1 MKLTDFNESF
11 KHYKVKHKKT
21 GKEYKVT
28 AMHDKS
34 AKEKARAQHG
44 GTASRYTG
52 TSSDDFEIVEGI
64 FTKHSDDPI
73 SGGGQSSPRKPV
85 PVEGQVITLDNERY
99 KVIKVS
105 KDRKTFDVMNIKDPS
120 ETHFDIKVDK
130 NPFFIEGK
138 KKQVKA
144 NSKKPKLIK
153 PNTGHES
160 PHPYQG
166 KLVGE
171 QKDKMP
177 KQSNPVAKH
186 SRNKSGA
193 GAHKSIKDYD
203 RKKEKQDLKKMN
215 FDEGEFV
222 ASKSA
227 VIDSILRKL
236 KDEAQEDDKLLRHLA
251 KLVKKDA
258 KPRFHNKPEGRF
270 TLSPLEEEMKNVWEV
285 RQMMTE
291 EEFDEAAGKKD
302 ACYHKVKSRYKVWP
316 SAYASGAL
324 VQCRK
329 KGAANWGNSKK
340 KKKK

>member
-1 MKLTDFNESF
+1 MKLSDFTTESF
-11 KHYKVKHKKT
+11 KHYTVKHKRS

-28 AMHDKS
+28 AMHKNS
-34 AKEKARAQHG
+34 ALDKARAQHG

-52 TSSDDFEIVEGI
+52 TSTSDFEIV
-64 FTKHSDDPI
+64 
-73 SGGGQSSPRKPV
+73 
-85 PVEGQVITLDNERY
+85 
-99 KVIKVS
+99 
-105 KDRKTFDVMNIKDPS
+105 
-120 ETHFDIKVDK
+120 
-130 NPFFIEGK
+130 EGK

-171 QKDKMP
+171 QKNKMP

-227 VIDSILRKL
+227 FNKNPKINYTHEDIEKNHGHAPGLVSKL
-236 KDEAQEDDKLLRHLA
+236 KAALDHLP
-251 KLVKKDA
+251 KVT
-258 KPRFHNKPEGRF
+258 KP
-270 TLSPLEEEMKNVWEV
+270 
-285 RQMMTE
+285 
-291 EEFDEAAGKKD
+291 GKVYQGD
-302 ACYHKVKSRYKVWP
+302 FMYHKDDGDVR
-316 SAYASGAL
+316 
-324 VQCRK
+324 
-329 KGAANWGNSKK
+329 
-340 KKKK
+340 

>member
-28 AMHDKS
+28 AMHKNS
-34 AKEKARAQHG
+34 ALDKARAQHG

-52 TSSDDFEIVEGI
+52 TSTSDFEVVEGI

-105 KDRKTFDVMNIKDPS
+105 NDRKTFDVMNIKDPS

-203 RKKEKQDLKKMN
+203 RKKQKQ
-215 FDEGEFV
+215 
-222 ASKSA
+222 A
-227 VIDSILRKL
+227 
-236 KDEAQEDDKLLRHLA
+236 
-251 KLVKKDA
+251 
-258 KPRFHNKPEGRF
+258 P
-270 TLSPLEEEMKNVWEV
+270 
-285 RQMMTE
+285 
-291 EEFDEAAGKKD
+291 
-302 ACYHKVKSRYKVWP
+302 
-316 SAYASGAL
+316 
-324 VQCRK
+324 
-329 KGAANWGNSKK
+329 
-340 KKKK
+340 

>member
-28 AMHDKS
+28 AMHKNS
-34 AKEKARAQHG
+34 ALDKARAQHG

-52 TSSDDFEIVEGI
+52 TSTSDFEIV
-64 FTKHSDDPI
+64 
-73 SGGGQSSPRKPV
+73 
-85 PVEGQVITLDNERY
+85 
-99 KVIKVS
+99 
-105 KDRKTFDVMNIKDPS
+105 
-120 ETHFDIKVDK
+120 
-130 NPFFIEGK
+130 EGK

-171 QKDKMP
+171 QKNKMP

-203 RKKEKQDLKKMN
+203 RKKEKHDLK
-215 FDEGEFV
+215 
-222 ASKSA
+222 
-227 VIDSILRKL
+227 
-236 KDEAQEDDKLLRHLA
+236 
-251 KLVKKDA
+251 
-258 KPRFHNKPEGRF
+258 
-270 TLSPLEEEMKNVWEV
+270 
-285 RQMMTE
+285 
-291 EEFDEAAGKKD
+291 
-302 ACYHKVKSRYKVWP
+302 
-316 SAYASGAL
+316 
-324 VQCRK
+324 
-329 KGAANWGNSKK
+329 
-340 KKKK
+340 

>member
-28 AMHDKS
+28 AMHKNS
-34 AKEKARAQHG
+34 ALDKARAQHG

-52 TSSDDFEIVEGI
+52 TSTSDFEVVEGI

-105 KDRKTFDVMNIKDPS
+105 NDRKTFDVMNIKDPS

-177 KQSNPVAKH
+177 KQ
-186 SRNKSGA
+186 
-193 GAHKSIKDYD
+193 
-203 RKKEKQDLKKMN
+203 
-215 FDEGEFV
+215 
-222 ASKSA
+222 
-227 VIDSILRKL
+227 
-236 KDEAQEDDKLLRHLA
+236 
-251 KLVKKDA
+251 
-258 KPRFHNKPEGRF
+258 
-270 TLSPLEEEMKNVWEV
+270 
-285 RQMMTE
+285 
-291 EEFDEAAGKKD
+291 
-302 ACYHKVKSRYKVWP
+302 
-316 SAYASGAL
+316 
-324 VQCRK
+324 
-329 KGAANWGNSKK
+329 
-340 KKKK
+340 